1 MTMPITMMSATRN
14 SPAMLA
20 MAIGS
25 VTLLSEG
32 GVVESDGGSVMLF
45 PEGGVLDSDVSVGE
59 AVTVLIMMSETVV
72 VLEGMAMGELDG
84 SGTTLTQLEGKLQP

>member
-1 MTMPITMMSATRN
+1 MPITMMSATSN
-14 SPAMLA
+14 TPAMLA

-25 VTLLSEG
+25 VTLFSEG

-45 PEGGVLDSDVSVGE
+45 PEGGVLDSGVSVE
-59 AVTVLIMMSETVV
+59 AVTVLIMMLETVV

-84 SGTTLTQLEGKLQP
+84 SGTTLTQLEGKLQPVE

>member
-1 MTMPITMMSATRN
+1 MTMPITMMSATSN
-14 SPAMLA
+14 TPAMLA

-25 VTLLSEG
+25 VTLFSEG

-45 PEGGVLDSDVSVGE
+45 PEGGALDSDVSVE

-84 SGTTLTQLEGKLQP
+84 SGTTLTQLEEKLQP